1 MRELLLDTKTV
12 EGEEKTLRCRYMI
25 LVGEK
30 RVGSFACEAYG
41 VKIVDEEMGE
51 SVEIPDLTVSA
62 QRIDQLMEQL
72 VKGGVTPAGLA
83 DVVADWL

>member
-1 MRELLLDTKTV
+1 MRELLMDTKTV
-12 EGEEKTLRCRYMI
+12 EGEEKALRCRYMV

-30 RVGSFACEAYG
+30 QVGNFACEAYG
-41 VKIVDEEMGE
+41 VKVVDEETGE
-51 SVEIPDLTVSA
+51 SAAIPDLTVSA

-72 VKGGVTPAGLA
+72 VKGGVTPTGLA